1 MIFEYSIKIEIELR
15 LVARAKKGSAQCN
28 MHNIES
34 KMPNILLF
42 IWISF
47 RKLVNFILLYY

>member
-47 RKLVNFILLYY
+47 RKLVNFILLY